1 MSNFEVTPTL
11 PASASKQPQAL
22 AVASQSPSSTVF
34 GASPKW
40 RVEASQDPQRYVRWL
55 AYDKPVEFPTAVHA
69 LMTRR
74 GWTNPWNPASPLG
87 KLAEA
92 KR

>member
-1 MSNFEVTPTL
+1 MTPTR
-11 PASASKQPQAL
+11 PAASSPA
-22 AVASQSPSSTVF
+22 QSPTVF
-34 GASPKW
+34 GGSPKG
-40 RVEASQDPQRYVRWL
+40 RVQALGDPKRYVRWL
-55 AYDKPVEFPTAVHA
+55 AYDKPVEFTTAVQA
-69 LMTRR
+69 LVTRR

>member
-1 MSNFEVTPTL
+1 MTSSDVYHTPAR
-11 PASASKQPQAL
+11 PAAGSKDAH
-22 AVASQSPSSTVF
+22 AARSPGGTVF
-34 GASPKW
+34 GGPPNW
-40 RVEASQDPQRYVRWL
+40 RVEASEDPQRYVRWL
-55 AYDKPVEFPTAVHA
+55 AYDKPVEFPTAVTA
-69 LMTRR
+69 LVTRR